1 MMRLDVEGLANTLKL
16 SEGALEQLGSELI
29 VVEERFLIGILGHW
43 LLPLLQLLLTAA
55 FIIVVLP
62 SSMTTRPGKY
72 HTIA

>member
-1 MMRLDVEGLANTLKL
+1 
-16 SEGALEQLGSELI
+16 
-29 VVEERFLIGILGHW
+29 
-43 LLPLLQLLLTAA
+43 LTAA